1 MAAGEEHQETPPENT
16 QASNAQDTPDP
27 NQLAV
32 VGIGASAGGIRALQ
46 TFFQAMPSNP
56 GIVFVVVMHLSPD
69 RESALP
75 QVWQAYTAMPVQ
87 QVQDHVRMAPDH
99 VYVIPPNQHLKI
111 ADHPD
116 FRLRP

>member
-27 NQLAV
+27 NQLTV

-56 GIVFVVVMHLSPD
+56 GIVFVVSSWMWTPRSSTSWRPPT
-69 RESALP
+69 ATCNCLP
-75 QVWQAYTAMPVQ
+75 ARRA
-87 QVQDHVRMAPDH
+87 
-99 VYVIPPNQHLKI
+99 
-111 ADHPD
+111 
-116 FRLRP
+116 